1 MEGSDNIMSI
11 FNSITPIKYS
21 YSKSNR
27 ELNRIFKNVSLENI
41 KKNLNVRHK
50 VKDVFSPSSE
60 FLKNK
65 NKFEINFKN
74 SYSYIQELSNI
85 NNLPLLAN
93 NKIYIKKCSTN
104 DDFVLNTKV
113 VKKKIKEE
121 MDKRNKDIFIKKLK
135 KVKSYKIFE
144 PETDSLRYNPNYDF
158 IKKKIYSVH
167 ISPPPSIINIKK
179 NNNNEN
185 KENEK
190 NNDQKNKNLNEQG
203 NIKLIKN
210 KKDNIFDNSK
220 INSVVFQESYTNRSN
235 SIKNQNIDSS
245 NSNVINQYSS
255 RNNMKLKDNLVNLKN
270 LVNKNYEYKNSL
282 TNSDCCSME
291 INKSTNIENISFIF
305 YDLKKFYKS
314 NSLRNKS
321 NKNIILPKITNLIK
335 KNPLKNRIKRNNE
348 IKNSIYFEKMLGR
361 KDINKVENSN
371 NSISYSPNYEF
382 FRPHIQSNIFSY
394 KQSDKEYK
402 KYKIGKIIRGFNCSP
417 DNYFVFEFKKKES
430 KKYNLNRERLKIFG
444 ILKKKSNFIY

>member
-41 KKNLNVRHK
+41 KKNLNIRHK

-65 NKFEINFKN
+65 NKFEINFKD

-210 KKDNIFDNSK
+210 KKDN
-220 INSVVFQESYTNRSN
+220 
-235 SIKNQNIDSS
+235 
-245 NSNVINQYSS
+245 
-255 RNNMKLKDNLVNLKN
+255 LVNLKN

-361 KDINKVENSN
+361 KDINKLENIN

-430 KKYNLNRERLKIFG
+430 KKYNLNRERLKFS
-444 ILKKKSNFIY
+444 KF

>member
-41 KKNLNVRHK
+41 KKNLNIRHK

-65 NKFEINFKN
+65 NKFEINFKD

-113 VKKKIKEE
+113 VKKTIKEE

-179 NNNNEN
+179 NNNNKN
-185 KENEK
+185 NENEK

-270 LVNKNYEYKNSL
+270 
-282 TNSDCCSME
+282 
-291 INKSTNIENISFIF
+291 
-305 YDLKKFYKS
+305 
-314 NSLRNKS
+314 
-321 NKNIILPKITNLIK
+321 
-335 KNPLKNRIKRNNE
+335 
-348 IKNSIYFEKMLGR
+348 G
-361 KDINKVENSN
+361 
-371 NSISYSPNYEF
+371 
-382 FRPHIQSNIFSY
+382 
-394 KQSDKEYK
+394 
-402 KYKIGKIIRGFNCSP
+402 
-417 DNYFVFEFKKKES
+417 EFKKFS
-430 KKYNLNRERLKIFG
+430 
-444 ILKKKSNFIY
+444 